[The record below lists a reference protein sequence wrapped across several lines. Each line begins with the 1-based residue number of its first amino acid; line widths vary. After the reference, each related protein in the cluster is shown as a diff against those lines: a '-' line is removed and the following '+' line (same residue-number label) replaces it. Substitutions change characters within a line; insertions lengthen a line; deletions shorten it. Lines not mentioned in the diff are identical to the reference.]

1 MQFLCPTMRLIDS
14 IAYFSGCLA
23 SMIDFPTNWSTITM
37 WFSMDAD
44 IVSSVSIIFDYHVS
58 LNLADILHNFCV
70 SYCSSSLVL
79 HTFQSI
85 SHHWFFPYEL
95 DSHYHVVVHGCST
108 CFVSVHYF
116 RLSCVPKSCQH
127 SIQFMCLTMKLID
140 SIPYFSKYLASL
152 IYLPT
157 NWILITFWLSMDAV
171 IVSSVSIIFDYHVSK
186 ILQTFYTIFVSHNEA
201 HRYYY
206 ILFKVSRI
214 IDLYRYE
221 LDSYYHVVVHGSSTC
236 HVSVHYFRLSC
247 VPKSC

>member
-1 MQFLCPTMRLIDS
+1 MLTFYAIFVYHNEAHRYYYILFKVSRIID
-14 IAYFSGCLA
+14 L
-23 SMIDFPTNWSTITM
+23 
-37 WFSMDAD
+37 
-44 IVSSVSIIFDYHVS
+44 
-58 LNLADILHNFCV
+58 
-70 SYCSSSLVL
+70 
-79 HTFQSI
+79 
-85 SHHWFFPYEL
+85 FPYEL
-95 DSHYHVVVHGCST
+95 DSYYHVVVHGCST

-214 IDLYRYE
+214 IDLFRYE